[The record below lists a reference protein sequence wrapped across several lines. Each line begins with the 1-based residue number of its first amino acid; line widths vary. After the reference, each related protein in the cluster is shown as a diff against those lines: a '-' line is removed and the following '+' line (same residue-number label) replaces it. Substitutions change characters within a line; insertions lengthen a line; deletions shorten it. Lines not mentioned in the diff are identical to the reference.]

1 MTTTAPVRRASRLA
15 PDQVV
20 QVLALARAAGDA
32 DGADPL
38 SEHVLLGLRRPGDAP
53 AVHLLA
59 TVDGSLAGY
68 AYINFDPV
76 EGADAELAV
85 HPMFRHRGL
94 GRILVT
100 AAVEVAGEQ
109 DPAGRLGVW
118 AHGDHPSAGA
128 LALSLGFE
136 RARVLLQMRRP
147 LVTPIDAPALPAG
160 VRLRPFRPDA
170 DEQAWLDVNA
180 RAFADLPDQGRRTI
194 EELRTL
200 MAEPWFDPAGFLL
213 AERDGRLLG
222 FHWTKIHG
230 RTDAAGTDADAAMA
244 AGHRPMGEVYVL
256 GVDPGAQSQGLG
268 AALALAGLRHLRD
281 AGVDRVMLY
290 VDEANQPAVML
301 YRRLGFARWAAH
313 VNFRRQA
320 GAPEPVQR

>member
-1 MTTTAPVRRASRLA
+1 VTR
-15 PDQVV
+15 
-20 QVLALARAAGDA
+20 VLALARAAGDA

-38 SEHVLLGLRRPGDAP
+38 SEHVLLRLRRGGGAP

-59 TVDGSLAGY
+59 TSDGSLIGY
-68 AYINFDPV
+68 AHVEIDPAQ
-76 EGADAELAV
+76 GASAELAV
-85 HPMFRHRGL
+85 HPMFRRRGL

-100 AAVEVAGEQ
+100 AAVAVAGEQ
-109 DPAGRLGVW
+109 DPVGRLQVW

-136 RARVLLQMRRP
+136 REHVLLQMRRP
-147 LVTPIDAPALPAG
+147 LVAPVEPPALPAG
-160 VRLRPFRPDA
+160 VRLRPFRPGA
-170 DEQAWLDVNA
+170 DEQAWLAVNA

-213 AERDGRLLG
+213 AERDGQLLG
-222 FHWTKIHG
+222 FHWTKIHAG
-230 RTDAAGTDADAAMA
+230 MGAADADAAKTGTTGADDAATAGA

-268 AALALAGLRHLRD
+268 SALALAGLRHLHD

-290 VDEANQPAVML
+290 VDEANRAAVAL

-313 VNFRRQA
+313 VNFRRQD
-320 GAPEPVQR
+320 GAPEPAQR